1 MSLPPR
7 ERERP
12 GIPLRA
18 VIPNAV
24 TALALCSGLS
34 GIRFATTSEWD
45 KALMFV
51 GIAAVLDGLDGRI
64 ARLLRGQSKFGAEL
78 DSLSDV
84 VAFGVAPALI
94 VYMWVLRAWNPAY
107 GWIFAL
113 AYAVCMALR
122 LARFNAR
129 IDVEDQP
136 HKSAGFLTG
145 APAPMG
151 AAIMLLPVAL
161 WLASDQQWDWLRD
174 GRVMAGWAALSAF
187 LIISSIATFS
197 MGALRLRRNLRF
209 GAVVIIAMVGVALVS
224 APWETLS
231 GLAIVYLAS
240 IPFSMMRYAR
250 VKRQRARQ
258 AGGEPT
264 LPLSPPLPPVP
275 PRGPARHRRLPPNVP

>member
-1 MSLPPR
+1 MSLRPR
-7 ERERP
+7 EREGP

-34 GIRFATTSEWD
+34 GIRFAITSEWD

-64 ARLLRGQSKFGAEL
+64 ARLLRGQSRFGAEL
-78 DSLSDV
+78 DSLSDT

-94 VYMWVLRAWNPAY
+94 AYLWVLRVWNPSY

-113 AYAVCMALR
+113 AYAVGMALR

-129 IDVEDQP
+129 IDVEEQP

-151 AAIMLLPVAL
+151 AGIMLLPILL
-161 WLASDQQWDWLRD
+161 WLASDGQWAWLRD
-174 GRVMAGWAALSAF
+174 GRVVAAWSALSTF
-187 LIISSIATFS
+187 LIVSSIATFS
-197 MGALRLRRNLRF
+197 MGALRLKRDWRF
-209 GAVVIIAMVGVALVS
+209 AAVVIIAMIGVALVS
-224 APWETLS
+224 APWQTLS
-231 GLAIVYLAS
+231 GLVIAYLAS
-240 IPFSMMRYAR
+240 IPFSIMRYVT
-250 VKRQRARQ
+250 VKRRRVRQ
-258 AGGEPT
+258 TGPEPA

-275 PRGPARHRRLPPNVP
+275 PKAPARHRRSPPN